1 MNYGVWNGYLCAM
14 KSGSVVLKWTI
25 FIALAL
31 TWGSS
36 FILMKRGLEVYSSEQ
51 VAALRI
57 FIAFL
62 FLAPLGWKYINKQL
76 LRSWQGAVGMG
87 VFGNLI
93 PAFLFTKAETVITSA
108 LTGMLNS
115 LTPLFTL
122 FVGLFIFRTR
132 VNWWQVFGVVLGII
146 GTIALLQIGDKDERN
161 TDVVLGT
168 ILVIAATL
176 CYGISVNII
185 KIKLDGV
192 NAVAATVLAMYII
205 GPVAGIYL
213 FTTDFIARLSLPGAY
228 ESLGFIAILAI
239 FGTALSVIVFN
250 VLIRESGALFASSVT
265 YLIPIVAMGWGLL
278 DHEIVTWMHAVCI
291 AVILGGV
298 WLVNKK

>member
-1 MNYGVWNGYLCAM
+1 
-14 KSGSVVLKWTI
+14 
-25 FIALAL
+25 
-31 TWGSS
+31 
-36 FILMKRGLEVYSSEQ
+36 
-51 VAALRI
+51 
-57 FIAFL
+57 
-62 FLAPLGWKYINKQL
+62 
-76 LRSWQGAVGMG
+76 
-87 VFGNLI
+87 
-93 PAFLFTKAETVITSA
+93 
-108 LTGMLNS
+108 
-115 LTPLFTL
+115 
-122 FVGLFIFRTR
+122 VGLFIFRTR
-132 VNWWQVFGVVLGII
+132 VNWWQVFGVVLGIL

-192 NAVAATVLAMYII
+192 NAIAATVFAMYII

-213 FTTDFIARLSLPGAY
+213 FSTDFISRLSLPGAY
-228 ESLGFIAILAI
+228 ESLSFIAILAV

-250 VLIRESGALFASSVT
+250 ILIRESGALFASSVT